1 MLGSENV
8 LFLPSI
14 NNFITCCLPHNFVHI
29 KSYSRQQCVTTRYHQ
44 VNILSLAD
52 TYSHSRTRK
61 VLHVQH
67 CEPILK
73 GLDKTSTRFLYFYCL
88 HFNTFLFAL
97 EKRRICEIVST
108 VSFLHRPFIF
118 WHQSCV
124 VNCFDGSF
132 YLAVAEKLCL
142 QCLFLCFLELQVM
155 QVKHC
160 SKSQNESIM
169 NTVKT
174 LDNPK
179 STI

>member
-1 MLGSENV
+1 MFSFVLTNAGKRECSFLAIYKQLYYMLFASQ
-8 LFLPSI
+8 FCTHKIIFSA
-14 NNFITCCLPHNFVHI
+14 TMCHHA
-29 KSYSRQQCVTTRYHQ
+29 

-97 EKRRICEIVST
+97 EKRRIHEIVST

-142 QCLFLCFLELQVM
+142 
-155 QVKHC
+155 
-160 SKSQNESIM
+160 
-169 NTVKT
+169 
-174 LDNPK
+174 
-179 STI
+179 